1 MISTHHKAYDWQLIA
16 DHAKL
21 IIDTRNAL
29 KNVTGRRDN
38 IVMA

>member
-1 MISTHHKAYDWQLIA
+1 MIA

-21 IIDTRNAL
+21 IIDTRGVMRH
-29 KNVTGRRDN
+29 VTGRRDH